1 MGKRF
6 DLDGYG
12 DNSDAFPYD
21 DSEWADSDY
30 DDVGDNSDKFPADP
44 TEWDD
49 SDSNNSDDCPITPG
63 NSTFPLGCPDRD
75 GDGYSDESD
84 EFPDD
89 LNDIQILMG
98 MVTTTTLS
106 L

>member
-1 MGKRF
+1 MGRTRRLPNRPNEWKDS

-49 SDSNNSDDCPITPG
+49 SDSDGVGDNSDDCPITPG
-63 NSTFPLGCPDRD
+63 NSTFPLGCLIETEMGTRMNQM
-75 GDGYSDESD
+75 SS
-84 EFPDD
+84 
-89 LNDIQILMG
+89 LM
-98 MVTTTTLS
+98 M
-106 L
+106 